1 MSLKVHKEPPE
12 GTEGLTSRK
21 TTLLLGAS
29 AVVTEFLPSHLSP
42 IGRGERSQNTEISI
56 IATQYHLKASDQEI
70 NQQENL
76 R

>member
-1 MSLKVHKEPPE
+1 MSPKVHKEPQE

-29 AVVTEFLPSHLSP
+29 AVVVTEFLLTCRLF
-42 IGRGERSQNTEISI
+42 GRGERSQNTEISI
-56 IATQYHLKASDQEI
+56 ITIPLKASDQEI